1 MRSDITYNDNP
12 EFIAPKFIIGDIVFI
27 YNTRDEINQW
37 VQARII
43 EADLFNGVWEYQA
56 ITESTLSNEFDAPT
70 TTIDVLDTFLFKETD
85 IDVKQNTGNKP
96 VCVCVTRYY

>member
-1 MRSDITYNDNP
+1 MRNDITYNDNQ
-12 EFIAPKFIIGDIVFI
+12 EFVAPKLIIGDIVCI

-56 ITESTLSNEFDAPT
+56 ITQSTLSNEFDAPT
-70 TTIDVLDTFLFKETD
+70 TTIDVLDTFLFKEID
-85 IDVKQNTGNKP
+85 IEVKQNTDSKS
-96 VCVCVTRYY
+96 VCVTKYY